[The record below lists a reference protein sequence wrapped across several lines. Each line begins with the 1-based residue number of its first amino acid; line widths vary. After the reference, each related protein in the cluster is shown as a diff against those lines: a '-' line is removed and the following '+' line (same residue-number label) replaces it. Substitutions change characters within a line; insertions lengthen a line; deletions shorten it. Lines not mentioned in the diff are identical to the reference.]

1 MKSNFIKLSDKVKIR
16 KEYFGGV
23 LFNMDT
29 GDVID
34 IDREAFTV
42 ISIIKHIELV
52 DMNALLDMPIPIR
65 EKG

>member
-34 IDREAFTV
+34 IDREAFIL
-42 ISIIKHIELV
+42 ISTIKQL
-52 DMNALLDMPIPIR
+52 AT
-65 EKG
+65 GQC

>member
-1 MKSNFIKLSDKVKIR
+1 VDIYYVKIVENKRIRKHMKSNFIKLSDKVKIR

-34 IDREAFTV
+34 VDREAFTV
-42 ISIIKHIELV
+42 ILIIKHV
-52 DMNALLDMPIPIR
+52 
-65 EKG
+65 